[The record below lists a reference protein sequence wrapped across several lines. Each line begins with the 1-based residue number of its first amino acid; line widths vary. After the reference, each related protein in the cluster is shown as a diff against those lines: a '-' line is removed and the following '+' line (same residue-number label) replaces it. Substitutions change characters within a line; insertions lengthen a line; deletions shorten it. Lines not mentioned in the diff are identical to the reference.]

1 MHMTPLDA
9 AWMLLKEEALD
20 PNADPDGPLAQG
32 MRDMRARKQPQKP
45 LELPGMQRMRPMMQS
60 KLPEEL
66 TEGAHESPFKL
77 NE

>member
-1 MHMTPLDA
+1 MRMTPFDA

-20 PNADPDGPLAQG
+20 PSADPEGPLAQE

-45 LELPGMQRMRPMMQS
+45 LELPGMQRMRSMTQS

-77 NE
+77 GE

>member
-1 MHMTPLDA
+1 MPWRARNLGPLKRRLTGRDA
-9 AWMLLKEEALD
+9 HD
-20 PNADPDGPLAQG
+20 PEGPLAQE

-45 LELPGMQRMRPMMQS
+45 LELPEMQRMRSMTQS

-77 NE
+77 GE

>member
-1 MHMTPLDA
+1 MRMTPLDA

-20 PNADPDGPLAQG
+20 PSADPEGPLSQE

-45 LELPGMQRMRPMMQS
+45 LELPEMQRMRSMTQS

-77 NE
+77 GE